1 MSEPLDAVRIAVAD
15 PTAAGAVCAMVRELA
30 AHEGSI
36 DSVTSD
42 EQRWREMLT
51 DANVTVL
58 IASMHGEPIGFV
70 SAVRRLH
77 LWSGREIVALDD
89 LYVRAGARDRGV
101 GEALMRALADRSGE
115 QLIRWEVEETNL
127 AGQRF
132 YVRLGAKLRRKVIAW
147 WDPTGSDRRAE
158 RPTS

>member
-1 MSEPLDAVRIAVAD
+1 
-15 PTAAGAVCAMVRELA
+15 MVRELA
-30 AHEGSI
+30 AHEGSL
-36 DSVTSD
+36 DSVTSH

-58 IASMHGEPIGFV
+58 IASMRGEPIGFV

-115 QLIRWEVEETNL
+115 QLIRWEVEESNL

-147 WDPTGSDRRAE
+147 WDPTGSDRRAA